1 MRVTTFWGFEI
12 YTKNYMTLCDFDIF
26 FFFPWILCFLC
37 ASLHATDFVKKWCKT
52 KWSCF
57 YINAWAFVIL
67 TTFCVKKHYL
77 NVLISKGRPRN
88 NDLWNW
94 FSLDL
99 GVQMRWYLDW
109 GSFRVWKTFS
119 KILVNRCWLNIAI
132 EASVGKKL
140 VKNRQKGNCWPKR
153 WGVFAILVLGSWYSG
168 EK

>member
-1 MRVTTFWGFEI
+1 MFKIRPFFMIKEDVEVLGDEFSQHYILRTWKVWGLSFW
-12 YTKNYMTLCDFDIF
+12 NL
-26 FFFPWILCFLC
+26 
-37 ASLHATDFVKKWCKT
+37 
-52 KWSCF
+52 
-57 YINAWAFVIL
+57 
-67 TTFCVKKHYL
+67 YL

-109 GSFRVWKTFS
+109 GSFRAWKTFS
-119 KILVNRCWLNIAI
+119 KILVNRCWLNIDI